1 MLTFTDKNNVK
12 FPIGGYKEIEYDPDK
27 KQLEFYKKEDGER
40 IQDSGITLC
49 GKAVQKFLDY
59 MQLATATNKTN
70 EIKEKKIKTTV
81 SPTELFKP
89 PAAAEPEA
97 KKKKERS

>member
-1 MLTFTDKNNVK
+1 MLSFIDGDNVQFHIVFFK
-12 FPIGGYKEIEYDPDK
+12 RILYDTDK
-27 KQLEFYKKEDGER
+27 KQLEFYKTEDGER

-59 MQLATATNKTN
+59 MQLAAATNKTN
-70 EIKEKKIKTTV
+70 EIKEKENKTTL

-97 KKKKERS
+97 KKKERS